1 MVEHHV
7 DEGLSTTGG
16 YAMIPGWVAEQLRG
30 LGSAAAWSV
39 YYEIAR
45 RAAKKR
51 FAWPS
56 QQRIADDTGLGIAT
70 VERAIRALRDMG
82 AIAVS
87 ARTSPG
93 KGKQGNT
100 YTVVFEQP
108 NPSSVMERLP
118 RTITCDGSAPIISDG
133 SVNKDELQKNE
144 LQKNSLSIISLS
156 ESDTPDPRTP
166 DSVRDLPFTDREQ
179 SASDAPRIETGSP
192 NQAPP
197 PLEGKALR
205 AADAIGLPDPEWATE
220 WHEWLQDR
228 KDRRLP
234 NTPRALNKQLEL
246 LRSDSD
252 PKGVLEAAMR
262 CAWKGLFPS
271 KPAKRGKPR
280 LADEINRYLAQ

>member
-1 MVEHHV
+1 MKRSDIGPFAIVPEWIIMATHGTIEFRV
-7 DEGLSTTGG
+7 
-16 YAMIPGWVAEQLRG
+16 W
-30 LGSAAAWSV
+30 
-39 YYEIAR
+39 YELAR
-45 RAAKKR
+45 RANSDGQ
-51 FAWPS
+51 AWPS
-56 QQRIADDTGLGIAT
+56 YANIAERIGAS
-70 VERAIRALRDMG
+70 ERSVKRAVANLKDLG
-82 AIAVS
+82 AIEIE
-87 ARTSPG
+87 ARTMSHG
-93 KGKQGNT
+93 GSTSNL
-100 YTVVFEQP
+100 YTVMFCHP
-108 NPSSVMERLP
+108 DRRERVTAGTPQGGDNQDTPGGDIGVL
-118 RTITCDGSAPIISDG
+118 SL
-133 SVNKDELQKNE
+133 NKDEREPTLT
-144 LQKNSLSIISLS
+144 LTNSLTPKSPLS
-156 ESDTPDPRTP
+156 DSDTPDPRTP
-166 DSVRDLPFTDREQ
+166 GSARDLPFTDREQ
-179 SASDAPRIETGSP
+179 SASDARLIETGSP